1 MGSPQVAPHPQ
12 RHASPPVGSTNPD
25 AVIVIG
31 SPGPTRTSAR
41 LGAAL
46 RAAPGPR
53 DEQEPEAQAPLT
65 TEELAILVL
74 LADGLALHAVAA
86 RVAMSPR
93 TVSRR
98 LRGVCDRLGV
108 AHPIQ
113 AIVWAARRGL
123 V

>member
-1 MGSPQVAPHPQ
+1 MGRPQVAPHPQ
-12 RHASPPVGSTNPD
+12 RHASPPVGSTSPQ
-25 AVIVIG
+25 AVVVIG
-31 SPGPTRTSAR
+31 AGPRRPSAR

-46 RAAPGPR
+46 RAAPGPG
-53 DEQEPEAQAPLT
+53 DEQERATQASVT
-65 TEELAILVL
+65 TEELAILAL
-74 LADGLALHAVAA
+74 LADGLALEAVAA